1 MQFETPQISQD
12 YKPEEEKK
20 DTATELV
27 KDKMQ
32 TAEVEVAT
40 RKDNTLIEQVKL
52 LRSKSEEQTILLGNM
67 LKEFD
72 VILARGKSRN
82 DEMVKKIEDKVI
94 KALQIHPK
102 LWISAEQPIQDVI
115 TQLQN
120 YQQTMLLALE
130 KREKLSDYVLF
141 KKASHGCALQG
152 IFLNHQIIDLI
163 TPRACLLQD
172 SHFKITATL
181 EQSSQSVK
189 HFSSKSE
196 EQLYLECTRFF
207 GTDIDLKKPLY
218 YGGIEYTIETPTDVE
233 EFEDDETVTYFSTI
247 HCSIVPMGT
256 SFLNDENQF
265 VLSNDAL
272 HHLEIIK
279 NTRKQ
284 YGDDS
289 PNVLMECY
297 NFFCKFGSHFSKGPI
312 TFGGIFWLKCS
323 SSNFE
328 FTKLQEVRELH
339 TRILNE
345 KQVLS
350 ALRLLSKVNI
360 DSSILESPL
369 LDDLQYGVQL
379 ECGRVG
385 GPAIRCN
392 NEWKIG
398 LATNNDSWNVIG
410 HGTSLKSVWEII
422 AMNLEQTL
430 GDTTELVDMLR
441 RSWHTLTKQHHTEEI
456 LKLLINLGL
465 FNSFPQ
471 GLSIEDA
478 VCVKEHTLNVMKCS
492 DPKELIPLLLQKIMV
507 QDCKCRCNL
516 LALPPQSEEFENE
529 DLVIDKP
536 LDATVAI
543 NPIDALLS
551 LFHCADDFLRQDIMA
566 RLAMCQLS
574 IPLVLVDPFTK
585 KLTFLLWSTSSI
597 VKGWKCREKSGEIEE
612 YEYPINDYNTPIIS
626 FLRLGQCRLSMS
638 KSKILNDVLCDSHT
652 DHFFHRDCNGGTFKQ
667 LLGNGLIDMCW
678 YLPAGLKEDIFPEA
692 ITFLN
697 LHGNASDHERQI
709 AFLSEVSSM
718 CFIFLGKDLDS
729 ESIDILNQFP
739 ASHLLLTVKNPSYL
753 RNKTV
758 KKQYPLSLVGKN
770 ADEIKETIRQKINKF
785 ISKMQPR
792 APTHCLKSCADI
804 ARRHDMSLDNDN
816 QLFNEGKQSADTI
829 LQLVVEEEDSR
840 AVKRKMLPLQ
850 GKDLWQQ
857 WAKKDKEQHRQV
869 NRGGKTIEEY
879 GMEIAAQKKEIRNKQ
894 KAYLD
899 SLSPMIVQFI
909 SALQGLKRSSV
920 FFFLKYLNIGLN
932 NLSRNSIAKLQSEYQ
947 VMRNKLV
954 SIQAQSESKYVK
966 SPQEEETRKELDKLH
981 EEWIETSFG
990 LEHLLR
996 EIGQVYETALENN
1009 EQVQQ
1014 FEHLPAVAASL
1025 LTNGYPL
1032 EIMDGDA
1039 AHVPI
1044 NWIQAVI
1051 KNVVEKLNNPKIF
1064 VLSVLGLQSTGK
1076 STMLN
1081 TTFGLQFSV
1090 GAGRCT
1096 RGAYMQLL
1104 PLSDELR
1111 EKCEN
1116 CNYVL
1121 IVDTEGLRAP
1131 ELDSQQTQKHDNELA
1146 TFVIGLANVTLIN
1159 IYGEVPGDMDDII
1172 QTAVHAFIRMRRV
1185 QLKPSCQFVHQN
1197 AGANYKSEMG
1207 RVKFSQK
1214 LDKMTSDA
1222 AKEEKCE
1229 GQFDKFNDVI
1239 KFDDRADVHHFP
1251 SLWMGDPPMA
1261 PVNHG
1266 YCQSAQKLKL
1276 HLIDLMKSTKCC
1288 SLKEF
1293 GIKIGDLWKALLHE
1307 KFVFSFK
1314 NTLELMAYN
1323 SLESHYNQWMWK
1335 FKLEVLK
1342 WQQGTENEIEAASED
1357 KLDTIKTQKL
1367 DPITGELTL
1376 HVKKIHEQLMGQLQS
1391 YFDESKEGDVIAQ
1404 WLVNFQSRLNFLAEK
1419 LKEDANTHCDKL
1431 IKSKKAFASI
1441 QEEHASYKKEVVQK
1455 VKIVIADLKKKQE
1468 ELEKNLEEGQKL
1480 SEEQLQEILQKD
1492 LMTEAKLKQ
1501 YKELEI
1507 IDEKQLE
1514 KITSLGMLS
1523 TVKVQKVFSE
1533 VLEKKQIKEILK
1545 KGRISE
1551 DQVRVEFE
1559 EHWLSVIKD
1568 LRYEPKNVRS
1578 VKADVETELISFVG
1592 KSYEDQIRQKLH
1604 VTVGKSSS
1612 LYLKVQRSVHVTR
1625 KRSSAIMKCVDKG
1638 KEFMNLEI
1646 ITDDHI
1652 QQAQTQTDLTLHT
1665 AKEYIERK
1673 KNSNYAV
1680 SYTSEMLHELE
1691 NAVKSME
1698 EQNQHLNFTKNFE
1711 VDVYI
1716 TACNYAVKGFEE
1728 MVEAFNRRT
1737 NPIVYIEETLKEQL
1751 FSLFKDQYFQLAH
1764 EVAVANT
1771 LCEPL
1776 ARSINKQVSKSLG
1789 GKVVKDMTASDPS
1802 FDTKGTLKVRIMIDL
1817 AENLIKDGDFVP
1829 YIHYLT
1835 KVEESMNGWVKSY
1848 IEQHCQKQN
1857 DHGISRLS
1865 TLAIEESNI
1874 VINFVLQ
1881 KIDEIAG
1888 EFDEEE
1894 SVTTKAW
1901 FERFCQ
1907 DEKLIRR
1914 LGDTDELDVHVLHES
1929 GGYEDIKEISV
1940 TNFTAEVRNT
1950 LEKVRSR
1957 MEEKFKKLKPSDMK
1971 SWENR
1976 PEDLLKETIGCC
1988 EQCPFCGEQCD
1999 YGKHAPEENIKHK
2012 AEQHRPTCVIGWRT
2026 VRDQIM
2032 VTESCPI
2039 LVSGEREFIYDE
2051 DQMKSH
2057 PYKEYSDIHPSW
2069 FIPADLTMKTSLYW
2083 KWFVASYSDKL
2094 ASHYNVKIPEIQPE
2108 WKELKWEDV
2117 KQNLKECYNL

>member
-12 YKPEEEKK
+12 YRPEEEKK
-20 DTATELV
+20 NTVTESV
-27 KDKMQ
+27 KDKIQ
-32 TAEVEVAT
+32 TAEVEAVT
-40 RKDNTLIEQVKL
+40 RKDNTLMEQVNF

-72 VILARGKSRN
+72 GVHARGKSRN
-82 DEMVKKIEDKVI
+82 DEMVMKVEDKVM

-115 TQLQN
+115 TQLRN

-141 KKASHGCALQG
+141 EKASHGCALQG

-181 EQSSQSVK
+181 EQLSQPVTK

-196 EQLYLECTRFF
+196 EQLYLECKRFF
-207 GTDIDLKKPLY
+207 GPDVDLKSPLY
-218 YGGIEYTIETPTDVE
+218 YGGIEYNIETPTDVN
-233 EFEDDETVTYFSTI
+233 EFEHDEIVTYFSTI
-247 HCSIVPMGT
+247 HCSIVPMAT

-265 VLSNDAL
+265 FLSNDAI

-279 NTRKQ
+279 NTGKK
-284 YGDDS
+284 YGVDS

-297 NFFCKFGSHFSKGPI
+297 NFFCKFGSHFSQGPI

-328 FTKLQEVRELH
+328 STKLQEVQDLH

-350 ALRLLSKVNI
+350 ALSLFSKVNI

-369 LDDLQYGVQL
+369 LDDLPYGVQL

-392 NEWKIG
+392 NEWKVG

-410 HGTSLKSVWEII
+410 RGPSLKSAWEII

-441 RSWHTLTKQHHTEEI
+441 QSWHRLTKQDHTDEI
-456 LKLLINLGL
+456 LKLLSNLGL

-492 DPKELIPLLLQKIMV
+492 NPKELIPLLLQKIMV

-516 LALPPQSEEFENE
+516 LALPPQSEELDNE
-529 DLVIDKP
+529 DLVIDES
-536 LDATVAI
+536 LDTTVAI

-551 LFHCADDFLRQDIMA
+551 LFHCADDFLCQDIMT

-597 VKGWKCREKSGEIEE
+597 VKGWKCREESGKIQE
-612 YEYPINDYNTPIIS
+612 YEYPINDYKTPIIS

-638 KSKILNDVLCDSHT
+638 KSKILNDILSDSHI

-678 YLPAGLKEDIFPEA
+678 YLPAGLKEDIFPKA

-697 LHGNASDHERQI
+697 LHGNASDHEKQI

-718 CFIFLGKDLDS
+718 CFIFLGRDLDS
-729 ESIDILNQFP
+729 ESIDILHQFP
-739 ASHLLLTVKNPSYL
+739 ASHLLLTVKNPNYL
-753 RNKTV
+753 KNKTV
-758 KKQYPLSLVGKN
+758 KKHYPLSLVGKN

-785 ISKMQPR
+785 ISKMKP
-792 APTHCLKSCADI
+792 ATHCLKSCADI
-804 ARRHDMSLDNDN
+804 ARIHGISLDNDN
-816 QLFNEGKQSADTI
+816 RLFNEAKQSADTI

-879 GMEIAAQKKEIRNKQ
+879 GAEIAAQKKEIRNKQ

-899 SLSPMIVQFI
+899 FLSPMIVQFI
-909 SALQGLKRSSV
+909 LALQGLKPSSV

-932 NLSRNSIAKLQSEYQ
+932 NLSRDSIAKLQIEYQ

-954 SIQAQSESKYVK
+954 SIQVQSESKYVK

-996 EIGQVYETALENN
+996 EIGQVYETALANN
-1009 EQVQQ
+1009 EQVHMQQ
-1014 FEHLPAVAASL
+1014 FEHLPGIAASL

-1051 KNVVEKLNNPKIF
+1051 KNVVEKLNNPNIF

-1081 TTFGLQFSV
+1081 ATFGLQFSV

-1116 CNYVL
+1116 CDYVL

-1172 QTAVHAFIRMRRV
+1172 QTAVHAFIRMKRV

-1197 AGANYKSEMG
+1197 AGASYKSEMG

-1229 GQFDKFNDVI
+1229 SQFEKFNDVI

-1293 GIKIGDLWKALLHE
+1293 SIKIGDLWKALLHE

-1323 SLESHYNQWMWK
+1323 SLESRYNQWMWE
-1335 FKLEVLK
+1335 FKLEILK

-1357 KLDTIKTQKL
+1357 KLDSIKTQKL
-1367 DPITGELTL
+1367 DPITGELTS
-1376 HVKKIHEQLMGQLQS
+1376 HVKKIHERLMCQLQS

-1419 LKEDANTHCDKL
+1419 LKEDANSHCDRL

-1468 ELEKNLEEGQKL
+1468 ELEKKIEEGHKL
-1480 SEEQLQEILQKD
+1480 SEEQLQEILCKD
-1492 LMTEAKLKQ
+1492 LMTETKLKH
-1501 YKELEI
+1501 YKELGI

-1533 VLEKKQIKEILK
+1533 ILEKKQIKEILK
-1545 KGRISE
+1545 KSRISE
-1551 DQVRVEFE
+1551 EQVRVEFD
-1559 EHWLSVIKD
+1559 EHWGSVIED
-1568 LRYEPKNVRS
+1568 LRKTYKPRNVCS

-1592 KSYEDQIRQKLH
+1592 KSDEDQTRQKLH
-1604 VTVGKSSS
+1604 GTVGKSSS
-1612 LYLKVQRSVHVTR
+1612 LYLKVQRKVHVTR
-1625 KRSSAIMKCVDKG
+1625 KRSNFITKCYDEG
-1638 KEFMNLEI
+1638 KKLLSWETIPDEF
-1646 ITDDHI
+1646 I
-1652 QQAQTQTDLTLHT
+1652 QQAQTQTDLTLLT
-1665 AKEYIERK
+1665 AKEYIERI

-1680 SYTSEMLHELE
+1680 SYTSEMLHELQ

-1698 EQNQHLNFTKNFE
+1698 DQNQHLTFTKEFK
-1711 VDVYI
+1711 VDV
-1716 TACNYAVKGFEE
+1716 
-1728 MVEAFNRRT
+1728 
-1737 NPIVYIEETLKEQL
+1737 
-1751 FSLFKDQYFQLAH
+1751 
-1764 EVAVANT
+1764 
-1771 LCEPL
+1771 
-1776 ARSINKQVSKSLG
+1776 
-1789 GKVVKDMTASDPS
+1789 
-1802 FDTKGTLKVRIMIDL
+1802 
-1817 AENLIKDGDFVP
+1817 
-1829 YIHYLT
+1829 
-1835 KVEESMNGWVKSY
+1835 
-1848 IEQHCQKQN
+1848 
-1857 DHGISRLS
+1857 
-1865 TLAIEESNI
+1865 
-1874 VINFVLQ
+1874 
-1881 KIDEIAG
+1881 
-1888 EFDEEE
+1888 
-1894 SVTTKAW
+1894 
-1901 FERFCQ
+1901 
-1907 DEKLIRR
+1907 
-1914 LGDTDELDVHVLHES
+1914 
-1929 GGYEDIKEISV
+1929 
-1940 TNFTAEVRNT
+1940 
-1950 LEKVRSR
+1950 
-1957 MEEKFKKLKPSDMK
+1957 
-1971 SWENR
+1971 
-1976 PEDLLKETIGCC
+1976 
-1988 EQCPFCGEQCD
+1988 
-1999 YGKHAPEENIKHK
+1999 
-2012 AEQHRPTCVIGWRT
+2012 
-2026 VRDQIM
+2026 
-2032 VTESCPI
+2032 
-2039 LVSGEREFIYDE
+2039 
-2051 DQMKSH
+2051 
-2057 PYKEYSDIHPSW
+2057 
-2069 FIPADLTMKTSLYW
+2069 
-2083 KWFVASYSDKL
+2083 
-2094 ASHYNVKIPEIQPE
+2094 
-2108 WKELKWEDV
+2108 
-2117 KQNLKECYNL
+2117 